1 MSHVEKKVQ
10 FFESYFWKKDS
21 ILWFKK
27 NVSILWVIC
36 WKEGF
41 NSLRHIQEIRLN
53 SLRHIQELSFNS
65 LRQIQEVRFNSLRHT
80 QEVSFNSLRHIQKVR
95 FNSLR
100 HIQEVRFNSL
110 RHIQEVRFNSL
121 RHIQEVRFNSLRQ
134 DVFFFFFKNWINSLG
149 HTVKNQF
156 LETKKFNSLS
166 HIEKE
171 VHKKEVQLYK
181 SCFKKKSI
189 LWVIFWKRVPFFESY
204 FLKKK
209 KGSILESYWKNI
221 QSLSQIGKGSCLRV
235 SCFSKKNQFLE
246 SRSKKKSSIL
256 GVTFKKKFNSWSHVQ
271 KKSSILGVTFQKVQL
286 FESHSKKG
294 SIICV
299 TFKKRFNYLSHI
311 QKKFQLFGSHFTKSS
326 ILWVV

>member
-1 MSHVEKKVQ
+1 MSHVEKK
-10 FFESYFWKKDS
+10 FSSLSRIFGKKDS

-27 NVSILWVIC
+27 NVSILWVFC
-36 WKEGF
+36 WKEGS

-53 SLRHIQELSFNS
+53 SLRHIQELRFNS

-80 QEVSFNSLRHIQKVR
+80 QEVSFDSLRHIQKVR

-100 HIQEVRFNSL
+100 
-110 RHIQEVRFNSL
+110 
-121 RHIQEVRFNSLRQ
+121 Q
-134 DVFFFFFKNWINSLG
+134 DVFFFFKNWINSLG

-235 SCFSKKNQFLE
+235 SCFSKK
-246 SRSKKKSSIL
+246 KSIL
-256 GVTFKKKFNSWSHVQ
+256 GVTFKKKVQ
-271 KKSSILGVTFQKVQL
+271 FLVSRSKKSSTLGVTFKKKVQFLESHSKRFNYLSHIQKKVQL

-294 SIICV
+294 SIIWV
-299 TFKKRFNYLSHI
+299 IFKRSFNYLGRI
-311 QKKFQLFGSHFTKSS
+311 LQKSS